1 MFTATPIRGRMR
13 RSCLI
18 AMALVLGLSAGPAA
32 FGQMAFPTEQ
42 NARAS
47 APPSDER
54 PQEHEC
60 FNRQEQRLAVN
71 QGFAVRLSVALRS
84 ISAHDGDEL
93 LRAQLC
99 RRDRKLVY
107 VLTLLSR
114 NGKVSRAMVDARS
127 GDVIKDR

>member
-1 MFTATPIRGRMR
+1 MT
-13 RSCLI
+13 
-18 AMALVLGLSAGPAA
+18 LVLGLSAGPAA

-54 PQEHEC
+54 PQTQEHEC

-84 ISAHDGDEL
+84 IRAHDGDEL

-114 NGKVSRAMVDARS
+114 NGKVSRTMVDARS
-127 GDVIKDR
+127 GDVIIKDR

>member
-1 MFTATPIRGRMR
+1 MFTATPIRGRML

-18 AMALVLGLSAGPAA
+18 ATMLALGLLAGPAA
-32 FGQMAFPTEQ
+32 FGQSGQ
-42 NARAS
+42 NSRAA
-47 APPSDER
+47 APPSAAALEGRDG
-54 PQEHEC
+54 EC

-71 QGFAVRLSVALRS
+71 QGFAVRLGMALHS
-84 ISAHDGDEL
+84 IRAHDGDEL

-114 NGKVSRAMVDARS
+114 NGKVSRAVVDARS
-127 GDVIKDR
+127 GNVIKDR

>member
-1 MFTATPIRGRMR
+1 
-13 RSCLI
+13 
-18 AMALVLGLSAGPAA
+18 
-32 FGQMAFPTEQ
+32 
-42 NARAS
+42 
-47 APPSDER
+47 
-54 PQEHEC
+54 
-60 FNRQEQRLAVN
+60 LAVN